1 MSRDANQALAAKDEA
16 RKNTYTGMI
25 TNTMNNI
32 PSDYSAKQKAD
43 ITTAELG
50 GVDTGYANLRDEM
63 MRRSA
68 ATGTTGGLPETM
80 LESNREA
87 IQTKAQDAAQLQE
100 TFANVPVQR
109 QLQKASIFQPAT
121 SGMLGSNF
129 PQATP
134 SSGTAAIGAGATVG
148 AAALMAF

>member
-1 MSRDANQALAAKDEA
+1 MSRDANQALAHQDEA
-16 RKNTYTGMI
+16 RKNQYTSLI

-32 PSDYSAKQKAD
+32 PDDYSAKQKSD
-43 ITTAELG
+43 ITTAEMG
-50 GVDTGYANLRDEM
+50 GIDAGYGNIRDEM

-68 ATGTTGGLPETM
+68 ATGSSAGLPETL

-87 IQTKAQDAAQLQE
+87 IQQKAQAGAQLQE

-109 QLQKASIFQPAT
+109 QLQKASVFQPAEG
-121 SGMLGSNF
+121 GMLSSNY

-134 SSGTAAIGAGATVG
+134 SGSNAAIGAGAMVA
-148 AAALMAF
+148 AAALMF